1 VRIMNV
7 DHRLHLLVGDR
18 IIDVESAS
26 AGRFPA
32 DVQSVYD
39 HWDDFRGWADGAASF
54 EGRVVPDTG
63 IGPPVPRPRQIFAIG
78 LNYKDHAREAG
89 LELPA
94 SPMVFTKF
102 PAAIAGPYD
111 TIELPPGSV
120 DFEVELVAVI
130 GRRARRVSEADGWD
144 HIAGLTLGQDLSER
158 DLQLQP
164 PAPQQYNLAKSFAGF
179 APIGPWLATPDEF
192 ADPDNVEL
200 GCLLNGEQMQKAH
213 TGELIFPIPAL
224 VAYLSGILPLLP
236 GDLIFTGT
244 PSGIGWGRTP
254 QRFLQPG
261 DDLVSYA
268 DGIGTMHHRFSRV
281 ER

>member
-7 DHRLHLLVGDR
+7 DGRLHLAVDDR
-18 IIDVESAS
+18 IIEVESAS
-26 AGRFPA
+26 GGRFGS
-32 DVQSVYD
+32 DVMAVYD
-39 HWDDFRGWADGAASF
+39 HWDDFRRWAAGAASM
-54 EGRVVPDTG
+54 EGREMPDTG

-89 LELPA
+89 LELPS

-120 DFEVELVAVI
+120 DFEIELVAVI
-130 GRRARRVSEADGWD
+130 GRPARRVREADGWD
-144 HIAGLTLGQDLSER
+144 YVAGLTVGQDLSER

-179 APIGPWLATPDEF
+179 APIGPWLVTPDEL
-192 ADPDNVEL
+192 ADPDNIEL

-224 VAYLSGILPLLP
+224 VAYLSSILPLLP

-244 PSGIGWGRTP
+244 PSGIGWGRSP

-261 DDLVSYA
+261 DELVSFA
-268 DGIGTMHHRFSRV
+268 DGLGTMHHHFSRA